1 MGTVGKGNSRT
12 RPAELGYTPPVQ
24 NFVNLEALCGVMEK
38 AYQAGAGDRLSTPL
52 EAFGPRPTGG
62 SWTAHHRDHP
72 GGRRRAPVHL
82 GVDRSGEPFPFL
94 VPDRRLRV
102 RPYVLR

>member
-52 EAFGPRPTGG
+52 EESGPHPTGG
-62 SWTAHHRDHP
+62 SMDSSP
-72 GGRRRAPVHL
+72 
-82 GVDRSGEPFPFL
+82 S
-94 VPDRRLRV
+94 
-102 RPYVLR
+102 